1 MQRALFNF
9 LQVNWLSRSLLTSL
23 LGLCLLGSA
32 QAALFGDDEAR
43 KAITELRQKF
53 ELQKQDFET
62 RLTQQQQRQAA
73 EVEKLK
79 AENKEA
85 AEQNRRSL
93 LDLGNQLEVMRAE
106 MAKIRGQ
113 EELNTRNLVEVQR
126 RMKDLSQ
133 AFNDR
138 LGRLEPGRVSV
149 DGREFVV
156 EPDERR
162 DYEAALALFRGG
174 EFDPS
179 EAAFLSVIKRFPKT
193 GYAPLIYFWMG
204 NAQYATGEY
213 KAALQNFKNL
223 LSLDPEHLRVPE
235 AMLSIANCLLELKD
249 SKGAK
254 KALEDLVKRF
264 PKSEAAAAAKERL
277 ARMR

>member
-9 LQVNWLSRSLLTSL
+9 LQMNSLLRSLLTSL

-53 ELQKQDFET
+53 ELQRQDFET

-162 DYEAALALFRGG
+162 DYEAALALFRAG

>member
-9 LQVNWLSRSLLTSL
+9 LQVNWLLRSLLTSL

-62 RLTQQQQRQAA
+62 RLAQQQQRQAA

-162 DYEAALALFRGG
+162 DYEAALALFRAG

-179 EAAFLSVIKRFPKT
+179 ESAFLSVIKRFPRT

-223 LSLDPEHLRVPE
+223 LNLDPEHLRVPE

>member
-1 MQRALFNF
+1 MQRAHFNF
-9 LQVNWLSRSLLTSL
+9 LQMNSLLRSLLSSL

-62 RLTQQQQRQAA
+62 RLTQQQQREDA

-162 DYEAALALFRGG
+162 DYEAALALFRAG

-179 EAAFLSVIKRFPKT
+179 EAAFLSIIKRFPKT